1 MRKHP
6 TLTVLLVRHAEPV
19 APGTAGFD
27 EFTRPLTAKGMRD
40 ARALSETLAA
50 TRIDAAYSSPY
61 IRARQT
67 IEPIANARGLSI
79 ETIED
84 LRERLLSPVEVA
96 DWRAH
101 LRRSWEDFDYAPA
114 GGESGRIAQAR
125 VMRVMETIASTHRG
139 RTVIVA
145 SHGNLI
151 ALALH
156 AVMPGVDYEFWE
168 SIAMPA
174 VFTVIR
180 DGDHWTVSA
189 EGQSPK

>member
-1 MRKHP
+1 VVR
-6 TLTVLLVRHAEPV
+6 VLE
-19 APGTAGFD
+19 
-27 EFTRPLTAKGMRD
+27 E
-40 ARALSETLAA
+40 
-50 TRIDAAYSSPY
+50 I
-61 IRARQT
+61 
-67 IEPIANARGLSI
+67 
-79 ETIED
+79 
-84 LRERLLSPVEVA
+84 
-96 DWRAH
+96 
-101 LRRSWEDFDYAPA
+101 
-114 GGESGRIAQAR
+114 
-125 VMRVMETIASTHRG
+125 RG
-139 RTVIVA
+139 RRRGGSTAIVA